1 MLHRLSLTEMSRL
14 RSRNKIS
21 AIELLEAHLAQ
32 IAKTRASVNPF
43 TALYEEQARV
53 EAANPRPGKLSG
65 VPVTIKDSFDLAG
78 QPTLCGSRFRL
89 GHIAPRDSAPAARL
103 RAEGAIIL
111 GKTNTPEFLA
121 NYESD
126 NYLTGRTNNPWNLER
141 TAGGSSGGEAAAI
154 ASHCSPGGVGS
165 DGGGSVRWPA
175 HACGIAALKPTPGR
189 VPATGHWPLIN
200 HPGGLLGVAGPMART
215 AEDVRLLFEILAQH
229 DPLDPFSAPV
239 SARHFDQRDLRIG
252 VAEQFCDVPVQPAI
266 AEAVRK
272 CARVLAQDLKLPVEP
287 FHPTGLERT
296 PNLWSFFF
304 SDLPAASTQAF
315 IAGREHDAHWTGTE
329 FLNAALKRPA
339 ASGQQVVEALAQRDA
354 LRANVIEQMDRYPV
368 LLWPAAGAEAFAHRE
383 RSYPTAS
390 KPIRLFEL
398 GMPLTPW
405 NLLGFPAVVI
415 PFHISESGLPIG
427 IQLIGRP
434 YEEERL
440 LDLAVRLEEARGPF
454 PASPLS

>member
-1 MLHRLSLTEMSRL
+1 MSLHRLSLTEMSRL
-14 RSRNKIS
+14 RARQKIS
-21 AIELLEAHLAQ
+21 ASELLEAHLAQ
-32 IAKTRASVNPF
+32 IDRTRAAVNPF
-43 TALYEEQARV
+43 TALYADQAHA

-65 VPVTIKDSFDLAG
+65 IPVTIKDSFDLSG
-78 QPTLCGSRFRL
+78 EPTHCGSRFRL
-89 GHIAPRDSAPAARL
+89 GHRATRDSAPAARL

-126 NYLTGRTNNPWNLER
+126 NHLTGRTNNPWNLER

-200 HPGGLLGVAGPMART
+200 HPGGLLGVAGPMARS
-215 AEDVRLLFEILAQH
+215 AQDLRLLFEVLAQH

-239 SARHFDQRDLRIG
+239 SSRNFDSRDLRVG
-252 VAEQFCDVPVQPAI
+252 VATQFYQVPVQPAI
-266 AEAVRK
+266 AEAVQK
-272 CARVLAQDLKLPVEP
+272 CARVLEQDLKIPIEP
-287 FHPTGLERT
+287 FMPTGLERA

-304 SDLPAASTQAF
+304 SDLPAASTKAF
-315 IAGREHDAHWTGTE
+315 IAGRESDAHWTGTE
-329 FLNAALKRPA
+329 FLDLALKRPA
-339 ASGQQVVEALAQRDA
+339 PSGQQVVEGLAQRDA

-368 LLWPAAGAEAFAHRE
+368 LLWPAAGAEAFPHRE
-383 RSYPTAS
+383 RSYATAS

-398 GMPLTPW
+398 TMPLTPW

-415 PFHISESGLPIG
+415 PFHISPSGMPIG

-434 YEEERL
+434 FEEERI
-440 LDLAVRLEEARGPF
+440 LDLAIRLEEARGPF
-454 PASPLS
+454 PSIP